1 MEEDT
6 MANASMTSAKN
17 EMEGAIRVASPW
29 IEWLARLGYFA
40 KGVLY
45 LVIGIL
51 ALNVAFNTGGQTP
64 DTQDALQTIAAQP
77 FGRVLLT
84 LIVIGLVGYSI
95 WLFARGIMDTEDE
108 GSDMKGLSRRVS
120 FVARAV
126 GHLVLAFI
134 ALQLLMGSGGG
145 SDGNNTASLTART
158 MEQPWGRWLVGL
170 VGLGFIAVALS
181 RFYLAYS
188 ERFRE
193 KLQLNKMS
201 STEQDLM
208 IWSGRL
214 GIASQGVVLAMI
226 GSFLIQA
233 AIQYD
238 PSEARGLGG
247 AFQELLEQPYGPW
260 LLGLMALG
268 FIAHGIYMFIR
279 GRYRRIEVA

>member
-1 MEEDT
+1 
-6 MANASMTSAKN
+6 MANASMTQAKN
-17 EMEGAIRVASPW
+17 EVEGAVRVASPW
-29 IEWLARLGYFA
+29 IERLARMGYFA

-51 ALNVAFNTGGQTP
+51 AFNVAFNSGGQTP

-77 FGRVLLT
+77 FGQILLT
-84 LIVIGLVGYSI
+84 LIVIGLVGYAI

-108 GSDMKGLSRRVS
+108 GSDMSGLGRRVS

-126 GHLVLAFI
+126 GHLILAFI

-145 SDGNNTASLTART
+145 SDGNNTASLTARA

-170 VGLGFIAVALS
+170 VGLGFIAVGLS
-181 RFYLAYS
+181 RLYLAYS

-201 STEQDLM
+201 STEQDWM
-208 IWSGRL
+208 IWTGRL

-247 AFQELLEQPYGPW
+247 ALQELLEQPYGLW

>member
-1 MEEDT
+1 
-6 MANASMTSAKN
+6 MANVSLTHAKN
-17 EMEGAIRVASPW
+17 EVEDTLRVASPW
-29 IEWLARLGYFA
+29 IEGLARLGYFA

-51 ALNVAFNTGGQTP
+51 AFNVAFNTGGQAP

-77 FGRVLLT
+77 FGQVLLT
-84 LIVIGLVGYSI
+84 LVVIGLVGYSI
-95 WLFARGIMDTEDE
+95 WLFARGLMDTEAE
-108 GSDMKGLSRRVS
+108 GSDMKGLSRRGS

-145 SDGNNTASLTART
+145 SDENNTASLAARA

-170 VGLGFIAVALS
+170 VGLGFIAVGLS
-181 RFYLAYS
+181 RLYLAYS

-201 STEQDLM
+201 SAQQDWM
-208 IWSGRL
+208 IWTGRL
-214 GIASQGVVLAMI
+214 GIASQGVVLVMI
-226 GSFLIQA
+226 GSFLIRA

-247 AFQELLEQPYGPW
+247 TLQELLEQPYGPW

>member
-1 MEEDT
+1 
-6 MANASMTSAKN
+6 MANASGAHAKN
-17 EMEGAIRVASPW
+17 EVEDVLRVASPW
-29 IEWLARLGYFA
+29 IEWLARLGYFS

-51 ALNVAFNTGGQTP
+51 ALNVALNTRGQTP
-64 DTQDALQTIAAQP
+64 DTQDALQTIESQP
-77 FGRVLLT
+77 FGQVLLMI
-84 LIVIGLVGYSI
+84 IVIGLVGYSI

-108 GSDMKGLSRRVS
+108 GSDMSGLGRRVS

-126 GHLVLAFI
+126 GHLVLALI
-134 ALQLLMGSGGG
+134 ALQLLLGSGGE
-145 SDGNNTASLTART
+145 SDGNNTASLAARA

-170 VGLGFIAVALS
+170 VGLGFIAVGLS
-181 RFYLAYS
+181 RLYLAYS

-193 KLQLNKMS
+193 KLQPNKMS
-201 STEQDLM
+201 SAEWDWMLWT
-208 IWSGRL
+208 GTL
-214 GIASQGVVLAMI
+214 GIASQGVVLLMI
-226 GSFLIQA
+226 GSFLSQA

-247 AFQELLEQPYGPW
+247 TLQELLEQPYGPW

>member
-1 MEEDT
+1 
-6 MANASMTSAKN
+6 MTQAKN
-17 EMEGAIRVASPW
+17 EVEGALRVASPW
-29 IEWLARLGYFA
+29 IEWLARLGYFS

-51 ALNVAFNTGGQTP
+51 SLNVALNAGGQTP

-77 FGRVLLT
+77 FGQVLLT
-84 LIVIGLVGYSI
+84 LIVIGLVGYAL

-108 GSDMKGLSRRVS
+108 GTDMSGLGRRVS

-126 GHLVLAFI
+126 GHLILAFI
-134 ALQLLMGSGGG
+134 ALQLLVGSGG
-145 SDGNNTASLTART
+145 DEGNNTASLTARA

-170 VGLGFIAVALS
+170 VGLGFIAVAIS

-193 KLQLNKMS
+193 KLQLSKMS
-201 STEQDLM
+201 STEQEVM

-214 GIASQGVVLAMI
+214 GIGSQGVVLAMI

-247 AFQELLEQPYGPW
+247 ALQELLEQPYGPW
-260 LLGLMALG
+260 LLGLMAIG
-268 FIAHGIYMFIR
+268 FLAHGIYMFIR